1 VVPAIRASQLEDLL
15 IGQDV
20 QPANTVPATVD
31 GKTVQQPNPAYAKW
45 VAQDQSVLGYLLSSL
60 TREALLH
67 ITTCTT
73 SADVWRTIA
82 SLYSTQT
89 RARSVNTHIALT
101 TTRKNQL
108 SISDYFAKVRSYA
121 DEMASAGNALTDE
134 ELVSYILTGL
144 DEDYNPV
151 FTAIV
156 ARIDSVTSSDLYT
169 QLLSFKQHL
178 ALQAGGSHGGAGSAL
193 AASRVL
199 VALVTV
205 PAVVVAAALVA
216 AAMQETG
223 GAPTTRPLCQVCRKI
238 GHTTDNCWHQFDEE
252 YMPEPRTAG
261 SATASYDTDPN
272 WYTDSGAP
280 DHITGELDKLTMH
293 DCYNGNDQIHVANG
307 AGMEISRIGKSI
319 VPTPSRNF
327 VLNNVLHVPTAH
339 KNLISV
345 HRFTLDNNTFIEFHP
360 YFS

>member
-178 ALQAGGSHGGAGSAL
+178 ALQAGGSHGGVGSAL
-193 AASRVL
+193 AASRGRGGCSSGPGRGPSSGRGRSSGGRGYAGNGGVL
-199 VALVTV
+199 QQLVLSVKCVARSGT
-205 PAVVVAAALVA
+205 
-216 AAMQETG
+216 Q
-223 GAPTTRPLCQVCRKI
+223 PTTVGTNLTRSTCWSHVLRDRLQLP
-238 GHTTDNCWHQFDEE
+238 TT
-252 YMPEPRTAG
+252 
-261 SATASYDTDPN
+261 
-272 WYTDSGAP
+272 
-280 DHITGELDKLTMH
+280 
-293 DCYNGNDQIHVANG
+293 
-307 AGMEISRIGKSI
+307 
-319 VPTPSRNF
+319 PT
-327 VLNNVLHVPTAH
+327 
-339 KNLISV
+339 
-345 HRFTLDNNTFIEFHP
+345 
-360 YFS
+360 